1 MSGAVLFVYCAS
13 KFEPGNGCIFLR
25 CAEGGKTTS
34 EYIYS
39 KSELADIVLPL
50 LKKYGAE
57 KAILF
62 GSYARQE
69 ADSSSDIDLM
79 IIGGGQFDPTDVLCI
94 AEELHCITGKQVD
107 VYAACEINAESAFY
121 DAILEEG
128 VQIA

>member
-1 MSGAVLFVYCAS
+1 MS
-13 KFEPGNGCIFLR
+13 EH
-25 CAEGGKTTS
+25 
-34 EYIYS
+34 IYS

-50 LKKYGAE
+50 LKKYRAE

-94 AEELHCITGKQVD
+94 AEELHCITGKQAD
-107 VYAACEINAESAFY
+107 VYAACEINAGSAFY